1 MGEYISIFKDTLL
14 NKYVQFA
21 GVASRKEFWTFFVI
35 SMIIGWVAGILG
47 STVGSIVNLL
57 LLLPSLGVAI
67 RRLRDAGF
75 SPWWFLI
82 SLTGIGVLVLLFMWA
97 QKSK

>member
-35 SMIIGWVAGILG
+35 TMIIGLITGVLG
-47 STVGSIVNLL
+47 TIGSIINLL
-57 LLLPSLGVAI
+57 LFLPSLGVSI

-75 SPWWFLI
+75 SPWWILI